1 MKTGSRHA
9 LYLAIVLLA
18 GGCSTALSLPQNEE
32 DGVLL
37 YYDDDWKSYS
47 LWYWKSPEYDPA
59 YPIALIEPLFDVYYC
74 RDYHWVKTN
83 DDSYP
88 EFERQ
93 FDEEASVVAGD
104 LLTDEL
110 LKTLPIDS
118 LIEIG
123 WSDENLS
130 LQGELAMTQEYCES
144 LRWRPAP
151 DSLCSILLYSGYR
164 YGMLAYGYGEF
175 SSKKAGYKSSTV
187 VITIIDSIEKKF
199 LFSAISDLNKM
210 PTRPKSIRKQVK
222 GIAKVLKTPVR

>member
-1 MKTGSRHA
+1 MNPMIRYQLFLT
-9 LYLAIVLLA
+9 IVLLT

-59 YPIALIEPLFDVYYC
+59 YPIALIEPLFDVFYC
-74 RDYHWVKTN
+74 Y
-83 DDSYP
+83 S
-88 EFERQ
+88 EFEEQ

-130 LQGELAMTQEYCES
+130 LQGELTMTQEYCES

>member
-18 GGCSTALSLPQNEE
+18 GGCSIALSLPQNQNEE
-32 DGVLL
+32 DGVHL
-37 YYDDDWKSYS
+37 YYYDNWKSYS
-47 LWYWKSPEYDPA
+47 LWYCKSPEYDPA
-59 YPIALIEPLFDVYYC
+59 YPIALIEPLFDVFYC
-74 RDYHWVKTN
+74 YR
-83 DDSYP
+83 
-88 EFERQ
+88 EFEEQ

-110 LKTLPIDS
+110 LKTLPINS

-130 LQGELAMTQEYCES
+130 LQGELAMTREYCES

-151 DSLCSILLYSGYR
+151 DSLCSILLYAGYR
-164 YGMLAYGYGEF
+164 YGMLAYGYGES
-175 SSKKAGYKSSTV
+175 SSKKARHYSSTV
-187 VITIIDSIEKKF
+187 VITIIDSIEKRF

>member
-9 LYLAIVLLA
+9 LYLTFVLLA
-18 GGCSTALSLPQNEE
+18 GGCSTALSLLQNEE

-74 RDYHWVKTN
+74 YR
-83 DDSYP
+83 

-93 FDEEASVVAGD
+93 FDEEPSVVAGD

-110 LKTLPIDS
+110 FKTLPIDS

-222 GIAKVLKTPVR
+222 GIARVLKTPVR

>member
-32 DGVLL
+32 DGVHL
-37 YYDDDWKSYS
+37 YYYDDWKSFS

-74 RDYHWVKTN
+74 
-83 DDSYP
+83 YP

-93 FDEEASVVAGD
+93 FDEESSVVAGD

-110 LKTLPIDS
+110 FKTLQIDS

-187 VITIIDSIEKKF
+187 VITIIDSIERKF

>member
-32 DGVLL
+32 DGVHL
-37 YYDDDWKSYS
+37 YYYDDWKSFS

-74 RDYHWVKTN
+74 
-83 DDSYP
+83 YP

-93 FDEEASVVAGD
+93 FDEESSVVAGD

-110 LKTLPIDS
+110 FKTLQIDS

-199 LFSAISDLNKM
+199 LFSAISDLNKI